1 MSSRQRSALFFFL
14 FLLLCAP
21 LCAAQDAASS
31 SLHGYNA
38 ETHTY
43 QYVTFGQYPYDSE
56 GGIAPVL
63 WRVLG
68 PGIPGESDVINM
80 EDANEFK
87 LAGDKY
93 PNEDMPDE
101 AYQNVYCLMSE
112 YIIDMVLYHDV
123 RDEADGPALNYSDA
137 MIFDTLNGEVI
148 STLFTKQEQAA
159 LVSMPERGL
168 LSVPSRKGELFRR
181 DYGFIDEDFV
191 KIPRRTAKGT
201 PYAIAQGLRRIKGN
215 SWYWTTD
222 WRRYGSRWIVGD
234 DGHISVSGLDRE
246 GGIRPICYIRADML
260 TILGGDG
267 TMENPYQLSIQ

>member
-1 MSSRQRSALFFFL
+1 MSFRQRTALSL
-14 FLLLCAP
+14 FLLMLLCAS
-21 LCAAQDAASS
+21 LCAAQSSACDA
-31 SLHGYNA
+31 LRGYDP
-38 ETHTY
+38 ETRTY

-56 GGIAPVL
+56 GGVAPVL

-68 PGIPGESDVINM
+68 PGIPGESDVINV

-87 LAGDKY
+87 LAGKKY
-93 PNEDMPDE
+93 PNEDAPD
-101 AYQNVYCLMSE
+101 AAHMDVYCLMSE

-123 RDEADGPALNYSDA
+123 RDEADGPALNYTDA
-137 MIFDTLNGEVI
+137 MIYDTLNGEVI
-148 STLFTKQEQAA
+148 GTLFTEQEQSV

-181 DYGFIDEDFV
+181 DYGFVDEDFV
-191 KIPRRTAKGT
+191 KVPRRTAKGT
-201 PYAIAQGLRRIKGN
+201 PYAIARGLRRIKGN

-246 GGIRPICYIRADML
+246 GGIRPICYIHTGRL

-267 TMENPYQLSIQ
+267 TIENPYQLSVQ